1 MPAIDKL
8 PVSRTRARGGGDA
21 LRDWWVRGGDTLLRA
36 KLIEHVG
43 VVGTFR
49 EAHQVPLTRVAA
61 GLRLLTSPS
70 GG

>member
-1 MPAIDKL
+1 
-8 PVSRTRARGGGDA
+8 
-21 LRDWWVRGGDTLLRA
+21 VRGGDTLLRA